1 MIFFAPDLMKE
12 WIFHKNASDES
23 FKIKSSW
30 QGIEPRLNP
39 TLARASSIKNQ
50 NLANNVDSMT
60 RRKVEII
67 KDAGSTVVR
76 G

>member
-1 MIFFAPDLMKE
+1 MIFFAPDLMME

-67 KDAGSTVVR
+67 KDAGSIYFI
-76 G
+76 